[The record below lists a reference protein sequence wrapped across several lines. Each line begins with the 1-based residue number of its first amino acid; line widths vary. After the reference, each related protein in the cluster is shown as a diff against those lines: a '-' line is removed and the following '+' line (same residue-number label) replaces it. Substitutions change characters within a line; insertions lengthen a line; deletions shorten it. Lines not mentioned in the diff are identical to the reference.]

1 VTHTAAVRVFALVRY
16 GLAGGA
22 IRAITLSEDDA
33 IGLNAQGGFR
43 CTIESWPVTCPWVW
57 A

>member
-22 IRAITLSEDDA
+22 IRAITLSQDDA